1 MRTFTTRALSLAVLI
16 LMAGCGG
23 GSSTPTT
30 PTGPDQSNVPYSQTD
45 LQAGTGAE
53 AAAGKTIVVAYIGWL
68 YSESGQDH
76 KGAQFDSNPAGTFR
90 IGVGEVIKG
99 WDQGIPGMKIG
110 GVRRLISPPSLAYGS
125 AGKGPIPPNAALVFD
140 VQLLAVQ

>member
-16 LMAGCGG
+16 LIGGCGSG
-23 GSSTPTT
+23 TSTPTT

-45 LQAGTGAE
+45 LQVGTGAQ
-53 AAAGKTIVVAYIGWL
+53 AAAGKTVVVAYIGWL

-76 KGAQFDSNPAGTFR
+76 KGSQFTSDPGGTFR
-90 IGVGEVIKG
+90 IGVGDVIKG

-110 GVRRLISPPSLAYGS
+110 GVRRLVIPPGLAYGS
-125 AGKGPIPPNAALVFD
+125 AGRGPIPPNAALVFV